1 MKRKYQ
7 ICTKTI
13 MDTTD
18 PNIIF
23 DKNGVSDY
31 YHNYINNILPNW
43 HTDEKGQNEMFR
55 YAEKIKKESKN
66 KDFDCIIGVS
76 GGLDS
81 SYATYLAK
89 EVLGLRPLVYH
100 FFKGFQWNLMIF
112 KSFHSFL

>member
-1 MKRKYQ
+1 MMKRKYQ
-7 ICTKTI
+7 ICSKTI

-23 DKNGVSDY
+23 DENGVSDY
-31 YHNYINNILPNW
+31 YHNFKNNILPNW
-43 HTDEKGQNEMFR
+43 HTNEKGQEEMFK

-66 KDFDCIIGVS
+66 KDFDCIIGLS

-89 EVLGLRPLVYH
+89 EVLGLRPLLYH
-100 FFKGFQWNLMIF
+100 VNAGWNTNQAVSNI
-112 KSFHSFL
+112 